1 MIVTGISEVLA
12 PGKKSGAKL
21 KIYIDNEFAF
31 VLYKG
36 ELKTYHICENKVI
49 SDSVYDSIMH
59 ELLPKR
65 AKLRCMNLLKS
76 RDYTEYQLRT
86 KLKEGL
92 YPESVIDEAICY
104 VESYGYVDDLRYAKS
119 YIYYAGSSKSVRKI
133 ETELIAKGITKKI
146 IDKAY
151 QECEESND
159 LVDEEHIIENYLVKK
174 KYDSEN
180 ATEEE
185 RRKIIGFLYRKGF
198 PLDKIYKVVGKSN

>member
-1 MIVTGISEVLA
+1 MTHS
-12 PGKKSGAKL
+12 
-21 KIYIDNEFAF
+21 
-31 VLYKG
+31 
-36 ELKTYHICENKVI
+36 
-49 SDSVYDSIMH
+49 
-59 ELLPKR
+59 LLIHPTQNP
-65 AKLRCMNLLKS
+65 MFNIG
-76 RDYTEYQLRT
+76 DYVQ
-86 KLKEGL
+86 
-92 YPESVIDEAICY
+92 AIAARQFCAS
-104 VESYGYVDDLRYAKS
+104 ESYGYVDDLRYAKS

>member
-49 SDSVYDSIMH
+49 SETVYDSIMH

-92 YPESVIDEAICY
+92 YPESVSDEAICY
-104 VESYGYVDDLRYAKS
+104 VESYGYVDVLRSAKS